1 MLYRNRNIVDI
12 TDPLLQTKNNSAA
25 QKEYVHYRKKMVASD
40 AIIQSDEERDDILV
54 APVVTEHDERII
66 VLPSGDWYFQNKKWK
81 GGKAIQ

>member
-40 AIIQSDEERDDILV
+40 AII
-54 APVVTEHDERII
+54 
-66 VLPSGDWYFQNKKWK
+66 
-81 GGKAIQ
+81 